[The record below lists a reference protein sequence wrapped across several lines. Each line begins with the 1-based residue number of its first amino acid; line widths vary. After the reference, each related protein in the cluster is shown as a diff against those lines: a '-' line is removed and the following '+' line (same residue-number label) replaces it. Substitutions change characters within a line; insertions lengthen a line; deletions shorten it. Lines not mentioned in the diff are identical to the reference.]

1 MKKLLMG
8 IALTATLATQSA
20 AQILNVSV
28 LVNPWVTLGYDPA
41 TTTAGTVKFTVTN
54 ERSSTENLK
63 FLHTFTSSLPLRTP
77 FSATPNQDLSQFSS
91 LIYHKNYLD
100 MYFYGGNELKP
111 GESVVLFV
119 DYQLTSPLWYLNAWQ
134 RNGRAE
140 SPAGKLGQATYT
152 AASPPVAAVVPE
164 PGTFALLGSSLAG
177 LGLWGAARRRKEKA

>member
-28 LVNPWVTLGYDPA
+28 LVNPWVKPGYDPA

-54 ERSSTENLK
+54 ELSSTKDLNYLY
-63 FLHTFTSSLPLRTP
+63 TSFMSLGLMGAP
-77 FSATPNQDLSQFSS
+77 SATPGQDLSQFSH
-91 LIYHKNYLD
+91 LFYHKNYLN
-100 MYFYGGNELKP
+100 MYFYDFKRLRP
-111 GESVVLFV
+111 GESVVV
-119 DYQLTSPLWYLNAWQ
+119 SIDYHLNSALGTTGPWQLT
-134 RNGRAE
+134 GRAK
-140 SPAGKLGQATYT
+140 SPARNYYAATYT
-152 AASPPVAAVVPE
+152 VASPPVAAVVPE

>member
-20 AQILNVSV
+20 AQLNVSV
-28 LVNPWVTLGYDPA
+28 VANPWVTPDYDPA
-41 TTTAGTVKFTVTN
+41 TTKVGTVKFTVTN
-54 ERSSTENLK
+54 ELSSRENLE
-63 FLHTFTSSLPLRTP
+63 FLHTFTSSLPLYSP
-77 FSATPNQDLSQFSS
+77 FSATLGKDLSQFSS

-134 RNGRAE
+134 LTGRAE
-140 SPAGKLGQATYT
+140 PPAGNYYAATYT
-152 AASPPVAAVVPE
+152 VASPPVAAVVPE